1 MEAVKDAVEVSS
13 IIKHDAFSDLNMY
26 SIRGDVILFNYN
38 NDLFKPEKLQV
49 NYTEDKIG
57 KMLSIGDGAIQF
69 SIPFDAILKKIEKGG
84 R

>member
-1 MEAVKDAVEVSS
+1 MRFLIYVDG
-13 IIKHDAFSDLNMY
+13 IKSD
-26 SIRGDVILFNYN
+26 FNN

>member
-1 MEAVKDAVEVSS
+1 MRFLIYVDG
-13 IIKHDAFSDLNMY
+13 IKSD
-26 SIRGDVILFNYN
+26 FNN

-49 NYTEDKIG
+49 NYMEDKIG
-57 KMLSIGDGAIQF
+57 KTLSIGNGAIQF

>member
-1 MEAVKDAVEVSS
+1 MRFLIYVDG
-13 IIKHDAFSDLNMY
+13 IKSD
-26 SIRGDVILFNYN
+26 FNN
-38 NDLFKPEKLQV
+38 NDLFKPEKFQV

-57 KMLSIGDGAIQF
+57 KTLSIGDGAIQF

>member
-1 MEAVKDAVEVSS
+1 MRFLIYVDGLK
-13 IIKHDAFSDLNMY
+13 SDFNNNN
-26 SIRGDVILFNYN
+26 LFQ
-38 NDLFKPEKLQV
+38 PEKLQV

-57 KMLSIGDGAIQF
+57 KTLSIGDGAIQF